1 MDPAIAALMILLAA
15 ASVVDLRSRRIPN
28 LLVGFGLC
36 LGFGFAWSAMGLPGL
51 WFALK
56 GAAAGFALFF
66 PLFLL
71 RAFGAGD
78 VKLMMVVGSLV
89 GAGDAI
95 VIAAIALVASG
106 VLALGSS
113 IAARRLHGMFSNL
126 KSTVFALASRDFEL
140 ASGLAQAT
148 AYRVPFA
155 IPVLIG
161 ALAWIFYFY

>member
-1 MDPAIAALMILLAA
+1 MDPAVVALTVLLAA
-15 ASVVDLRSRRIPN
+15 ASIADLRARRIPN
-28 LLVGFGLC
+28 LLIGFGLC
-36 LGFGFAWSAMGLPGL
+36 IGFGLAWSAMGLTGL

-56 GAAAGFALFF
+56 GAATGFALFF

-89 GAGDAI
+89 GAEDAL
-95 VIAAIALVASG
+95 VIALIALVAG
-106 VLALGSS
+106 GALGLASS
-113 IAARRLHGMFSNL
+113 VATRRLRGMLANL
-126 KSTVFALASRDFEL
+126 KATLFALASRDFEL

-155 IPVLIG
+155 IAVLIG
-161 ALAWIFYFY
+161 AMAWLYYFY